1 MAKNAPIAPPIR
13 RRAIATVAI
22 KSIGFL
28 LNFEGSRVVFLVD

>member
-22 KSIGFL
+22 KSIGFFCL
-28 LNFEGSRVVFLVD
+28 IEI